1 MMPVRYST
9 NWMGPVSLR
18 WYEDRGLTEVKQITV
33 LGETIEVNDIT
44 ERYSAGRI
52 DIYGVDGGGKSIED
66 EYGLA
71 PMKSEDWELL
81 SNWLDSVATDFVWS
95 KEDLLANF
103 ERYIGRP
110 IVWSE
115 R

>member
-9 NWMGPVSLR
+9 NWMGPVHLQ
-18 WYEDRGLTEVKQITV
+18 WYEDRGLTVARQITV
-33 LGETIEVNDIT
+33 LGETVEVTDIT
-44 ERYSAGRI
+44 QRYSTGRI
-52 DIYGVDGGGKSIED
+52 DIRGVDAGGEFIED

-81 SNWLDSVATDFVWS
+81 SNWLDSVDTDFVWS

-103 ERYIGRP
+103 ERFIGRP